1 MAGMVRSDAY
11 QRFIRE
17 LVTQREA
24 QAISQAKLAEK
35 IGKPASFVGKY
46 ELGERRL
53 DVIETLVILRALEIE
68 PVGFFK
74 VLSEFA
80 QERL

>member
-46 ELGERRL
+46 EVGERRL
-53 DVIETLVILRALEIE
+53 DTIETLVILNALGIE
-68 PVGFFK
+68 PV
-74 VLSEFA
+74 EFLKWLIA
-80 QERL
+80 FVPKRL